1 MRDRP
6 ASPWLG
12 ATSGAVAMA
21 MVGGC
26 VAVSGVLTRA
36 PFFTAEATRY
46 AVACAILVGLAR
58 LTGRPVRRPHGA
70 EWLWLCGVA
79 ASGLVIFNVALV
91 EGARHAEPAVLGVA
105 VACAPPLL
113 AVAGPLL
120 EGTRPRG
127 RAIVAAVIV
136 TGGAV
141 LVQGVGRADAIGFGF
156 AAIVCVTEALF
167 TLLAI
172 PVLRRHGP
180 WGVSAHTTW
189 IAAVMFAVLGAVREG
204 PDALARLNA
213 HDWLA
218 TGYLAVVTVAAFVM
232 WYSCVGR
239 IGAAKACLL
248 AGVAPVAAALIG
260 VLLGHPAPRPL
271 VWAGIAVVG
280 AGLAAGLRERS

>member
-1 MRDRP
+1 
-6 ASPWLG
+6 
-12 ATSGAVAMA
+12 MA

-26 VAVSGVLTRA
+26 VAVSGVLTTA

-46 AVACAILVGLAR
+46 AAACAILVGLAR
-58 LTGRPVRRPHGA
+58 LTGRPVRLPRGT

-79 ASGLVIFNVALV
+79 SSGLVIFNVALV

-120 EGTRPRG
+120 EGTRPRTQ
-127 RAIVAAVIV
+127 AVIAAVIV

-141 LVQGVGRADAIGFGF
+141 LVQGVGRADAIGLGY
-156 AAIVCVTEALF
+156 AAVVCVTEALF

-172 PVLRRHGP
+172 PVLGRHGP

-189 IAAVMFAVLGAVREG
+189 IAAVMLAVLGAAREG
-204 PDALARLNA
+204 PDAFARLNA

-218 TGYLAVVTVAAFVM
+218 TGYLAVVTVAAFIM

-239 IGAAKACLL
+239 IGAARAGLL
-248 AGVAPVAAALIG
+248 AGVAPVAAALSG

-271 VWAGIAVVG
+271 VWAGMAVVG